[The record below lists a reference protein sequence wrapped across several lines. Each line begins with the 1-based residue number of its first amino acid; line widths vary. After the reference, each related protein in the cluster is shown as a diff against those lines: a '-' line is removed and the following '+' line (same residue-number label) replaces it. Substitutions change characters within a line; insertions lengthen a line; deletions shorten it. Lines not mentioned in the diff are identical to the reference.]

1 MIKRAE
7 HSGFCF
13 GVRQAIE
20 TAEKVIK
27 ENGDKKI
34 YSFGPL
40 IHNRSVNDDLQR
52 KGLIITDDLDVPPD
66 GSTVIV
72 RSHGEPKSFYD
83 EAAKRGFDVVDAT
96 CPFVARIHRLVSK
109 AFDEG
114 KNIIIVGDRTHP
126 EVDGIN
132 GWCGGQAFICESG
145 KDAEGFDQDSAFIVC
160 QTTSKKETLDDVVRT
175 LSDKGV
181 TLEVENT
188 ICNAT
193 KERQEAALR
202 LAEESDCM
210 IVIGGS
216 NSSNSRKLAEICG
229 KVCKHTYFIE
239 NYTDLPL
246 KEVRKYYKIG
256 VAAGASTP
264 EREIKEVITAM
275 SDNTKE
281 VTTMED
287 VMEDVEASLRLPRS
301 GDIVKGKIDQV
312 NDSEVIVNLGC
323 KKDGILY
330 PNEVSLEEGQ
340 TLKDLFKVGDEIEAK
355 VIKTDDN
362 DGGLLLSKKKL
373 EISEHWNEIKE
384 ALENKT
390 TIDVK
395 VSRVV
400 KGGVVAFYKEAS
412 GFIPL
417 SQLSNRYVES
427 ADEFVGQVLP
437 VKVTRVDERRGNRAV
452 FSHRAVLAE
461 ERQQKVDEIWET
473 LNEGDIVEG
482 TVMRFTEYGA
492 FIDLGGIDGLL
503 HISEISWGKLRH
515 PSEVLKIGQKVNVKI
530 LSMNKEKGK
539 ISLGLKQTTP
549 EPWSIIDEKFHVDD
563 IVKGKVVQLKD
574 YGAFVEL
581 EPGLDGLVHI
591 SEVANKRVNNIGDEL
606 TVGQEVTAK
615 ILDIEADRKRIS
627 LSLKDASGSDNAEE
641 AAEEAPV
648 EAEAPA
654 EEAPVEAEA
663 PAEEAPAEA
672 EAPVEEEAKEE
683 APVEEEAKEEA
694 PAEE

>member
-1 MIKRAE
+1 MIIRRAR

-20 TAEKVIK
+20 TAEKVI
-27 ENGDKKI
+27 GGSSSPI

-40 IHNRSVNDDLQR
+40 IHNDSVNDDLR
-52 KGLIITDDLDVPPD
+52 NKGLIITDDLDMIPE
-66 GSTVIV
+66 GATVIV

-83 EAAKRGFDVVDAT
+83 ESEKRGFEIVDAT
-96 CPFVARIHRLVSK
+96 CPFVARIHRLVRD
-109 AFDEG
+109 AFLDG
-114 KNIIIVGDRTHP
+114 KNIMIVGDKAHP
-126 EVDGIN
+126 EVEGTN
-132 GWCGGQAFICESG
+132 GWCDDSAFICETPE
-145 KDAEGFDQDSAFIVC
+145 DAEGFDKDSAFIVC
-160 QTTSKKETLDDVVRT
+160 QTTIKKETLDSVIEV
-175 LSDKGV
+175 LSGKGV
-181 TLEVENT
+181 SVEVNNT
-188 ICNAT
+188 ICSAT
-193 KERQEAALR
+193 RDRQEAA
-202 LAEESDCM
+202 AELSKESDCM
-210 IVIGGS
+210 IVIGGKS
-216 NSSNSRKLAEICG
+216 SSNSKKLAEICG
-229 KVCKHTYFIE
+229 RICKPTYFIE
-239 NYTDLPL
+239 KFSDLPL

-281 VTTMED
+281 VTSMED

-301 GDIVKGKIDQV
+301 GDIVKGKVDQV

-330 PNEVSLEEGQ
+330 PNEVSMDEGQ

-384 ALENKT
+384 ALENKS

-400 KGGVVAFYKEAS
+400 KGGVVAFFKEAS

-417 SQLSNRYVES
+417 SQLSNRFVES
-427 ADEFVGQVLP
+427 ADEFIGQTLP

-452 FSHRAVLAE
+452 FSHRAVLSE

-563 IVKGKVVQLKD
+563 IVTGKVVQLKE

-591 SEVANKRVNNIGDEL
+591 SEVANKRVNNISDEL
-606 TVGQEVTAK
+606 TVGQEVSAK
-615 ILDIEADRKRIS
+615 ILDIDSERKRIS
-627 LSLKDASGSDNAEE
+627 LSLKDAAGTEEAEE
-641 AAEEAPV
+641 AEEAPV
-648 EAEAPA
+648 EEAPA
-654 EEAPVEAEA
+654 EEAPVEEAPVEEAPVEEA
-663 PAEEAPAEA
+663 PAEEAPAE
-672 EAPVEEEAKEE
+672 E
-683 APVEEEAKEEA
+683 
-694 PAEE
+694 

>member
-1 MIKRAE
+1 MIIRRAE

-13 GVRQAIE
+13 GVKQAIE
-20 TAEKVIK
+20 TAEKVIT
-27 ENGDKKI
+27 ESDGEPI

-40 IHNRSVNDDLQR
+40 IHNRSVNDGLTE
-52 KGLIITDDLDVPPD
+52 KGLVITDDLDLIPD
-66 GSTVIV
+66 GATVIV
-72 RSHGEPKSFYD
+72 RSHGEPESFY
-83 EAAKRGFDVVDAT
+83 ENARKRGFRIVDAT
-96 CPFVARIHRLVSK
+96 CPFVARIHKLVSEAEK
-109 AFDEG
+109 AG
-114 KNIIIVGDRTHP
+114 KNIIIVGDKDHP
-126 EVDGIN
+126 EVQGIN
-132 GWCGGQAFICESG
+132 GWCGGKAFICEN
-145 KDAEGFDQDSAFIVC
+145 KADACGFDRDSAFIVC
-160 QTTSKKETLDDVVRT
+160 QTTSKKDTLDEIVSALT
-175 LSDKGV
+175 EKGV
-181 TLEVENT
+181 QLEIHNT

-193 KERQEAALR
+193 RERQEAAAK
-202 LAEESDCM
+202 LASESDCM

-216 NSSNSRKLAEICG
+216 NSSNSKKLADICREA
-229 KVCKHTYFIE
+229 CPSTYFIE
-239 NYTDLPL
+239 NYRELPL
-246 KEVRKYYKIG
+246 KEVRKYCKIG

-264 EREIKEVITAM
+264 EREIKEVVTAM
-275 SDNTKE
+275 SDTKE
-281 VTTMED
+281 VTSMED

-312 NDSEVIVNLGC
+312 SDDEVIVNLGC

-384 ALENKT
+384 ALENKS

-400 KGGVVAFYKEAS
+400 KGGVVAFFKEAS

-417 SQLSNRYVES
+417 SQLSNRFVES

-452 FSHRAVLAE
+452 FSHRAVLSE
-461 ERQQKVDEIWET
+461 ERQQKVDEIWDT

-515 PSEVLKIGQKVNVKI
+515 PSEVLEIGQKVNVKI

-563 IVKGKVVQLKD
+563 IVTGKVVQLKE
-574 YGAFVEL
+574 YGAFIEL

-606 TVGQEVTAK
+606 KVGQEVSAK
-615 ILDIEADRKRIS
+615 ILDIDSERKRIS
-627 LSLKDASGSDNAEE
+627 LSLKDAAGSENAE
-641 AAEEAPV
+641 AE
-648 EAEAPA
+648 EAPA
-654 EEAPVEAEA
+654 EEAPAPEAPAPEAPAEEAAPAPEA
-663 PAEEAPAEA
+663 PAEEAPAE
-672 EAPVEEEAKEE
+672 
-683 APVEEEAKEEA
+683 EA
-694 PAEE
+694 PAEEAAPAEEE

>member
-1 MIKRAE
+1 M
-7 HSGFCF
+7 
-13 GVRQAIE
+13 
-20 TAEKVIK
+20 
-27 ENGDKKI
+27 
-34 YSFGPL
+34 
-40 IHNRSVNDDLQR
+40 
-52 KGLIITDDLDVPPD
+52 
-66 GSTVIV
+66 

-83 EAAKRGFDVVDAT
+83 EAKARGLKVADAT
-96 CPFVARIHRLVSK
+96 CPFVARIHRLVSEADK
-109 AFDEG
+109 AG
-114 KNIIIVGDRTHP
+114 RNILIVGDKNHP
-126 EVDGIN
+126 EVQGIN
-132 GWCGGQAFICESG
+132 GWCSGKGFICESEA
-145 KDAEGFDQDSAFIVC
+145 DAEEFDLESAFIVC
-160 QTTSKKETLDDVVRT
+160 QTTSKKETLDAVVGK
-175 LSDKGV
+175 LEEKGV
-181 TLEVENT
+181 SLEVRNT
-188 ICNAT
+188 ICSAT
-193 KERQEAALR
+193 RERQEAAAK
-202 LAEESDCM
+202 LASESDCM

-216 NSSNSRKLAEICG
+216 NSSNSKKLAEICR
-229 KVCKHTYFIE
+229 KVCPATYFIE
-239 NYTDLPL
+239 NISDLPL
-246 KEVRKYYKIG
+246 KEVGKYCKIG

-264 EREIKEVITAM
+264 EREIKEVVTAM
-275 SDNTKE
+275 SDTKE
-281 VTTMED
+281 VTSMED

-312 NDSEVIVNLGC
+312 SDDEVIVNLGC

-340 TLKDLFKVGDEIEAK
+340 TLTDLFKVGDEIEAK

-384 ALENKT
+384 ALENKS

-417 SQLSNRYVES
+417 SQLSNRFVES

-452 FSHRAVLAE
+452 FSHRAVLSE

-482 TVMRFTEYGA
+482 TVMRFTDYGA

-549 EPWSIIDEKFHVDD
+549 EPWSIIDDKFHVDD
-563 IVKGKVVQLKD
+563 IVTGKVVQLKE

-615 ILDIEADRKRIS
+615 ILDIDSERKRIS
-627 LSLKDASGSDNAEE
+627 LSLKDAAGSDAEE
-641 AAEEAPV
+641 
-648 EAEAPA
+648 EAPA
-654 EEAPVEAEA
+654 EEAPVEEAAPEEA
-663 PAEEAPAEA
+663 PAEEA
-672 EAPVEEEAKEE
+672 APEEAAAEE
-683 APVEEEAKEEA
+683 AAPEEA
-694 PAEE
+694 PAEEAAPEEAPAEEAAPEEAPAEEAAPEEAPAEE